1 MWPAYKISQS
11 ADKPVYSEKSTCKGE
26 QVDNKCMFTLN
37 PDIRKRVLG
46 WPVWPRLI
54 NYRAI

>member
-11 ADKPVYSEKSTCKGE
+11 ADKHVNSEKQWTCKGE
-26 QVDNKCMFTLN
+26 QVDNKCIFTLN

-46 WPVWPRLI
+46 WPVWPPV
-54 NYRAI
+54 N